1 MCSRKA
7 SRAPADAFRY
17 PTASLIAIFLSR
29 SRGISSSKI
38 AKVRSA
44 VLSFTLRPLP
54 PNALIVDVALDEAER
69 QHVIDEAIMNL
80 KEYYLYPDIAR
91 KMANAL
97 LKNEPPDDESAER
110 DGEPSPSHSRGN
122 SAI

>member
-1 MCSRKA
+1 
-7 SRAPADAFRY
+7 
-17 PTASLIAIFLSR
+17 
-29 SRGISSSKI
+29 
-38 AKVRSA
+38 
-44 VLSFTLRPLP
+44 LSFTLRPLP